1 MLLTGLDGKDVS
13 VNALRYLFAR
23 TVELD
28 GETVTRVYM
37 DENRS
42 VEVQE
47 PVKTVDEKMA
57 EAVQNITLKLAN

>member
-1 MLLTGLDGKDVS
+1 MLLTGLDGEDVS
-13 VNALRYLFAR
+13 VNALRYLFAK
-23 TVELD
+23 TVEQD
-28 GETVTRVYM
+28 GKKVTRVYV
-37 DENRS
+37 DESRS